1 MDTFVIAIILE
12 SSVSKTDIIDRIFGD
27 DIKPFDEMVAI
38 LDQSFPE
45 SIYEKTELYNEI
57 VYRVRPSLLSP
68 KSLRDL
74 REEIYERCETE
85 SMKDYDKFDI
95 AKTEKLF
102 LEASDSQRLIKR
114 IQHQVCRNLKW
125 ISDIPEVIHLGKY
138 NDPVD
143 VYHSGIQV
151 QAFSHFVSEDN
162 GEDCVFTNL
171 IRSALTHPLREL
183 VGAYIIE
190 PD

>member
-1 MDTFVIAIILE
+1 MDAFVIAIILE
-12 SSVSKTDIIDRIFGD
+12 SSISKMDIIDRITGD
-27 DIKPFDEMVAI
+27 DIGPFDEMVAL

-74 REEIYERCETE
+74 RE
-85 SMKDYDKFDI
+85 DDKFDI

-151 QAFSHFVSEDN
+151 QAFSHFVSEDC